1 MTLIGGVPR
10 TLEIALED
18 HVDGLEDQTPL
29 IACHIN
35 NALGAQDVGALRRE
49 QVIEPGRDLAAID
62 RTVEAKTDA
71 ANIVIMDVRGLGMI
85 VAMSVVVAMMM
96 VVPVVM
102 VTMFIVNVARF
113 AVGGIEELRLDGDNP
128 LQIKAATA

>member
-1 MTLIGGVPR
+1 M
-10 TLEIALED
+10 
-18 HVDGLEDQTPL
+18 DGLEDQTPL

-62 RTVEAKTDA
+62 GTVEAKTDA

-85 VAMSVVVAMMM
+85 VAMMM

-102 VTMFIVNVARF
+102 VTMLIVNVARF

-128 LQIKAATA
+128 LQIKATPA